1 MKKRVSTL
9 SALVLAVFMLTVVA
23 PQNIFAAEEGSS
35 TEPRDGKDTHVAT
48 SSNASNIYVDSVN
61 GNDNNNGTIGHPVKT
76 LVKGQALARD
86 AVNNAGDVTVYIK
99 GGVYTLEEALEF
111 DGDLD
116 SHPNG
121 NTVTYKN
128 YNDEK
133 VYISGGTAVDRWTQT
148 ETELDPEPFEKIDV
162 TSDIR
167 YIQEPTGFI
176 LWSGQGYKYDH
187 YTLENGTYTASLNGP
202 PSNPGVGRGEILRT
216 DSAKLPMTYGP
227 TAGEKYTIS
236 FNWKIQGS
244 GNINFRIFSN
254 SVGGNGRVYSTSLSG
269 ASGTYSQT
277 MDFTGP
283 INDPAGVLRDGD
295 SMFLFFD
302 GSSGITKVEISNL
315 IVKNENHADTGNPT
329 AGKILK
335 ASVPDGLIAHD
346 LYVNGKPAVRA
357 KTDGSMPVTW
367 GGGPTVVYR
376 DDGKLAMSA
385 NVSNIEIVFRYLW
398 NTHRC
403 TVASAQVSGDGKSSV
418 LTLDPAAY
426 ATILNTPYRPTGVSH
441 IWRMENAIEFLDKP
455 GEWFY
460 DETENVIYYMPRE
473 GETKDNITVYAG
485 ALEELITSTKDATL
499 RNITFEGL
507 TFCNTTWLRPAKPG
521 GYITRQGGFYLPPN
535 YRSDDINQWI
545 RPEAAITLFKTNG
558 VKFIN
563 NEFINLGNSG
573 IDMEQAKNA
582 LISGNLFTD
591 CGGSAIIMAGFTPNT
606 YHSPTDV
613 SVITEN
619 CEISNNYIH
628 DICTNMLSSCG
639 VAIGYG
645 RNINFINNTM
655 HDLPYTGLSY
665 GWGWGNKDFDAEP
678 ISTGGRIAGNN
689 IYHTV
694 KSIEDG
700 GAIYTLSSRQGL
712 VIEDNYVHDNG
723 LWFGGIYLDNRSGG
737 YTVRNNVVA
746 NCPSNLCFTS
756 YDTRAYN
763 NYLDNYSQSTWG
775 NSNAKV
781 VFVSFYWDA
790 NTMTA
795 DTDCSQFGIVAYNN
809 WVQLNNEYTRPAGN
823 HTSAEAKA
831 IIAVSGVKPQYRTR
845 FELAEP

>member
-1 MKKRVSTL
+1 
-9 SALVLAVFMLTVVA
+9 
-23 PQNIFAAEEGSS
+23 
-35 TEPRDGKDTHVAT
+35 
-48 SSNASNIYVDSVN
+48 
-61 GNDNNNGTIGHPVKT
+61 
-76 LVKGQALARD
+76 
-86 AVNNAGDVTVYIK
+86 
-99 GGVYTLEEALEF
+99 
-111 DGDLD
+111 
-116 SHPNG
+116 
-121 NTVTYKN
+121 
-128 YNDEK
+128 
-133 VYISGGTAVDRWTQT
+133 
-148 ETELDPEPFEKIDV
+148 
-162 TSDIR
+162 
-167 YIQEPTGFI
+167 
-176 LWSGQGYKYDH
+176 
-187 YTLENGTYTASLNGP
+187 
-202 PSNPGVGRGEILRT
+202 
-216 DSAKLPMTYGP
+216 MTYGP

-236 FNWKIQGS
+236 FDWKIVGS

-283 INDPAGVLRDGD
+283 INDPAGVLADGD
-295 SMFLFFD
+295 SMFLVFD
-302 GSSGITKVEISNL
+302 GSSGITKVEISNF
-315 IVKNENHADTGNPT
+315 IVKNENYGDPGDDIGNPAT
-329 AGKILK
+329 GKILK
-335 ASVPDGLIAHD
+335 ASVPDGLITHD

-357 KTDGSMPVTW
+357 KTDGSIPVTW
-367 GGGPTVVYR
+367 GGGPTVNYR

-385 NVSNIEIVFRYLW
+385 NVSDIEIVFKYLW

-403 TVASAQVSGDGKSSV
+403 TVASAEVSSDGKSSV

-426 ATILNTPYRPTGVSH
+426 ATILNTPYRPTGGSH
-441 IWRMENAIEFLDKP
+441 IWRLENAIEFLDKP

-535 YRSDDINQWI
+535 YRSDNINQWI
-545 RPEAAITLFKTNG
+545 RPEAAITLFNTDG
-558 VKFIN
+558 VQFIN
-563 NEFINLGNSG
+563 NDFINLGNSG

-591 CGGSAIIMAGFTPNT
+591 CGGSAIIMAGFTPDT
-606 YHSPTDV
+606 YHSPDDE

-619 CEISNNYIH
+619 CKISNNYIH

-645 RNINFINNTM
+645 RNIDFINNTM

-781 VFVSFYWDA
+781 VFVSFYWDV

-795 DTDCSQFGIVAYNN
+795 DTDCSQFGIVAYSN

-831 IIAVSGVKPQYRTR
+831 IISASGVKPQYRTR